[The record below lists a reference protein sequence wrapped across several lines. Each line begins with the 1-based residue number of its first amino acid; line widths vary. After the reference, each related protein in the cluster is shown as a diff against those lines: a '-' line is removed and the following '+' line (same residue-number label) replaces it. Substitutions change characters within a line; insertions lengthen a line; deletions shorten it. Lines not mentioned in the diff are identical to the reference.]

1 MPFTSQKHIAP
12 NVFKHENDT
21 GMFPAAKIFRTY
33 SNRFIKNVN
42 ILKYNS
48 AYYKYYMYKVFLKIF
63 T

>member
-1 MPFTSQKHIAP
+1 
-12 NVFKHENDT
+12 
-21 GMFPAAKIFRTY
+21 MFPAAKIFRPY